1 MLRFSSGMIPRG
13 SLSCGWGETGGLGG
27 RAPKCGRWH
36 RALPSPTFAQ
46 LSWDPRRTL
55 ANTNQVKKRVG
66 AAEATHVN
74 PDDRK
79 PLQRPGKHA
88 RGRIC
93 GCMWPPHREAA
104 MPPCRAP
111 VPVSEACILG
121 SGTPQ
126 ALVTPFSTV
135 EGRDTHGPIGCRS
148 PHAAAACP
156 VCGPAPRPPAPR
168 LPVPSCGR
176 CLPAAWSAPACCRVA
191 VGDATVLGVRAKCGS
206 PACHCS
212 PALRPST

>member
-1 MLRFSSGMIPRG
+1 M
-13 SLSCGWGETGGLGG
+13 
-27 RAPKCGRWH
+27 
-36 RALPSPTFAQ
+36 
-46 LSWDPRRTL
+46 RTL
-55 ANTNQVKKRVG
+55 APRSAFSHLRPTQLGPTPDARKHEPG
-66 AAEATHVN
+66 QEMCGCAEATHVN

-135 EGRDTHGPIGCRS
+135 EGRDTHGPIGCCS

-168 LPVPSCGR
+168 LPLSRAAVAAFLLPGQRQHAAESQSAMPPCSASGPSAGVQRVTAAPLCG
-176 CLPAAWSAPACCRVA
+176 
-191 VGDATVLGVRAKCGS
+191 
-206 PACHCS
+206 
-212 PALRPST
+212 PALRVNCSEACACFFFTQRTGEKIHTRP